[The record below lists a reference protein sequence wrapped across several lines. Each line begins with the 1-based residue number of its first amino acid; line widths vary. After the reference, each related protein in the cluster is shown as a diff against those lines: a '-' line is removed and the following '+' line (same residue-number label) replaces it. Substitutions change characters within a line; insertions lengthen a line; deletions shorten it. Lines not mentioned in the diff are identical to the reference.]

1 MITHRAEHPGGR
13 REKAWHTAPG
23 RNALQTIP
31 TTLGQFKKYISS
43 KWTKIRFV
51 VKKEVPCIIMSF
63 RAMGRRLLVER
74 TRKLPHIRANQSRSL
89 EMSAAWLP
97 LPFFSP
103 YIHTRAQTRTRTE
116 LYNSIQSSAIPSSDL
131 LAFSCLN
138 YSTLNMLMCLF
149 NLIQLWQHP
158 CL

>member
-13 REKAWHTAPG
+13 REKASHTAPG
-23 RNALQTIP
+23 RKALQKNP

-51 VKKEVPCIIMSF
+51 DKKEVPCIIMSF

-74 TRKLPHIRANQSRSL
+74 TRELPQIRANQSRSL
-89 EMSAAWLP
+89 EMSATWLP
-97 LPFFSP
+97 LLFFFFFK
-103 YIHTRAQTRTRTE
+103 HTYARARAQTQTRTTH
-116 LYNSIQSSAIPSSDL
+116 YNSIQSSAIPSSDL

-138 YSTLNMLMCLF
+138 YSTLNILMCLF
-149 NLIQLWQHP
+149 NLI
-158 CL
+158 

>member
-13 REKAWHTAPG
+13 REKASHTAPG
-23 RNALQTIP
+23 RNAFQKIP

-74 TRKLPHIRANQSRSL
+74 TRELPQIRANQSRSL
-89 EMSAAWLP
+89 EMSATWLP
-97 LPFFSP
+97 LLFFPSIRTP
-103 YIHTRAQTRTRTE
+103 AKTRTRTE
-116 LYNSIQSSAIPSSDL
+116 HYNSIQSSAIPSSDL

-138 YSTLNMLMCLF
+138 YSTLNVLMCLF
-149 NLIQLWQHP
+149 NLI
-158 CL
+158 